1 MPETQEIEQPDIPE
15 SKILPARMSEEVYKL
30 DWIEVGNRVRQIVVE
45 MQVDL

>member
-1 MPETQEIEQPDIPE
+1 MPEKQEKEQPDVPE
-15 SKILPARMSEEVYKL
+15 SKNLPAQMSEEVYKL